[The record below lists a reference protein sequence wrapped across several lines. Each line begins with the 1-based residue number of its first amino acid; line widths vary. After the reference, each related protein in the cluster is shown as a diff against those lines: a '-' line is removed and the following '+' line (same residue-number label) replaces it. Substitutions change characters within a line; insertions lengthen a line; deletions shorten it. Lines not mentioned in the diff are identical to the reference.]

1 MLKTR
6 KIATMLSPSEIRT
19 ANQLKRGKVLSPDA
33 AAPYSVSRLNRE
45 AKLLMEAGIPPL
57 WLEAEISNLAR
68 PASGH
73 LYFTLKDS
81 KAQVRCAMFRAAAAR
96 AGVQPENGQQ
106 VLVHGRL
113 GLYEPRGDY
122 QLVVDKMEAA
132 GEGMLRRAYEQLKIK
147 LEAEGLFDPKH
158 KKEIP
163 QFPRRVGIITSSSGA
178 AIRDIITVLQR
189 RFPAIEVIVYP
200 AVVQGDDAPSQIIT
214 ALERANQRAECDVI
228 ICGRGGGSLE
238 DLWAFNNEQL
248 ARAIFASEIPVIS
261 AVGHEVDY
269 SIADFVADLR
279 AATPSAAAE
288 LTSPDQIDWIGH
300 FSSSERRL
308 TSSIDGRLQSLSQR
322 ADWLEKRLSSRSPQQ
337 QLDILG
343 QRLSHMS
350 YKLNASLPRTI
361 SHITQR
367 QQRLLNRLKAA
378 SPIQSISRFES
389 CLAPLLPK
397 LHAAASHHL
406 ETQQNR
412 LSVNSAK
419 LHAVSPLATLGRGYG
434 IVQNQ
439 AGEVISKT
447 SQVNIG
453 ERIQIKLSEGSL
465 KAEVTC
471 DNA

>member
-1 MLKTR
+1 
-6 KIATMLSPSEIRT
+6 MLSPSEIRASNQAKRSK
-19 ANQLKRGKVLSPDA
+19 ANAPDA

-45 AKLLMEAGIPPL
+45 AKLLLEAGIPPL
-57 WLEAEISNLAR
+57 WLEAEVSNLAR

-132 GEGMLRRAYEQLKIK
+132 GEGMLRRAYEQLKNK
-147 LEAEGLFDPKH
+147 LEAEGLFDPEH
-158 KKEIP
+158 KKDIP
-163 QFPRRVGIITSSSGA
+163 QFPKRVGVITSSSGA
-178 AIRDIITVLQR
+178 AVRDIITVLQR

-200 AVVQGDDAPSQIIT
+200 AAVQGDDAPGQIIA
-214 ALERANQRAECDVI
+214 ALEKANQRAECEVI

-248 ARAIFASEIPVIS
+248 ARTIYASEIPIIS

-288 LTSPDQIDWIGH
+288 LASPDQIDWIGH
-300 FSSSERRL
+300 FANTERKL
-308 TSSIDGRLQSLSQR
+308 NSSIDAKLQSLSQR
-322 ADWLEKRLSSRSPQQ
+322 ADWLEKRLSGRSPQQ
-337 QLDILG
+337 QLQVLE
-343 QRLSHMS
+343 QRLGHMS
-350 YKLNASLPRTI
+350 YKLNASLPKTLNEL
-361 SHITQR
+361 TQR
-367 QQRLLNRLKAA
+367 QQRLLSRLQA
-378 SPIQSISRFES
+378 SAPSQRISRFES
-389 CLAPLLPK
+389 RLAPLLPK
-397 LHAAASHHL
+397 LHAAVNHKL
-406 ETQQNR
+406 ESQQNR
-412 LSVNSAK
+412 FAVNSAK
-419 LHAVSPLATLGRGYG
+419 LNTVSPLATLGRGYG

-439 AGEVISKT
+439 AGEVISK
-447 SQVNIG
+447 SNQAEPG
-453 ERIQIKLSEGSL
+453 ERIQITLSEGAL
-465 KAEVTC
+465 NAEVTG